1 MERASEYI
9 EGGLAPQERSQ
20 MQAHL
25 DTCASCA
32 QIVRDVERIISALG
46 ALRRIAPSAAL
57 DFVLRGLIRR
67 ELNRSKHRKGVTPG
81 WLMPDRGF
89 PLPIALLVAFMVF
102 FSVLTLEGLWQHFS
116 ARRTAETQNT
126 IMSLHSSTVSGED
139 VTNHYV
145 LERTTLEKIR
155 ADTLGVLGINRASI
169 DTALFASEGRE
180 ALRDE
185 KITLVTF

>member
-1 MERASEYI
+1 
-9 EGGLAPQERSQ
+9 
-20 MQAHL
+20 
-25 DTCASCA
+25 
-32 QIVRDVERIISALG
+32 
-46 ALRRIAPSAAL
+46 
-57 DFVLRGLIRR
+57 
-67 ELNRSKHRKGVTPG
+67 
-81 WLMPDRGF
+81 MPDRGF